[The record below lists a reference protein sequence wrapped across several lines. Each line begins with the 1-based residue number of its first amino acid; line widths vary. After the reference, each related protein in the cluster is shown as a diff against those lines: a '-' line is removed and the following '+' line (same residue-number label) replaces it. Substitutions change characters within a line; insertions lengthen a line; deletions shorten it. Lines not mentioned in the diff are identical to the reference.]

1 MLPPI
6 PLSRTTSPTRRCNLK
21 PLRTTCVVIPKSA
34 GRRCSCDLSNL
45 GHHRSLPGSLG
56 NGCNGCMDLMMPND
70 SMFLFIES
78 REHPMHVGGLS
89 LFEPPQGAGPEFVRE
104 FTERLVAN
112 DEFQPMFRKHPATIG
127 GGIARVAWAYD
138 DDIDI
143 DYHVRRSALPSPGR
157 VRDLLE
163 LTSRLHTSLLDRHRP
178 LWELHVVE
186 GLNDGR
192 FAMYTKMHHALIDGV
207 SAMKLAQRTLS
218 ADPDDA
224 EVRAIW
230 NLPPRPRTRPPSDG
244 SSLLDALF
252 KMAGS
257 VVGLA
262 PSTLKLA
269 RAALLEQQLTLPFA
283 APHSMFNVKVGGA
296 RRCAAQSWSLDR
308 IKSVKQAAGV
318 TVNDAVLAMCAGALR
333 YYLIERNALPDRPL
347 IAMVPVS
354 LRSKEDAD
362 AGGNLVGSVLCNLA
376 THVDDPAQRIQTISA
391 SMDGNK
397 KVLSEL
403 PQLQVLALSALNMA
417 PLTLAGVPGFLSA
430 VPPPFNIVISNVPGP
445 VDPLY
450 YGTARLDG
458 SYPLS
463 NIPDGQALNIT
474 LVNNAGNLDFGL
486 VGCRRSVPHL
496 QRLLAHLESSLKDLE
511 QAVGI

>member
-1 MLPPI
+1 M
-6 PLSRTTSPTRRCNLK
+6 PT
-21 PLRTTCVVIPKSA
+21 
-34 GRRCSCDLSNL
+34 
-45 GHHRSLPGSLG
+45 
-56 NGCNGCMDLMMPND
+56 D
-70 SMFLFIES
+70 SMFLFTES

-89 LFEPPQGAGPEFVRE
+89 LFEPPEGAGPEFVRDFYE
-104 FTERLVAN
+104 ALVAN
-112 DEFQPMFRKHPATIG
+112 QEFQPTFRKHPATIG

-138 DDIDI
+138 DEVDV

-207 SAMKLAQRTLS
+207 SAMKLMQRTLS
-218 ADPDDA
+218 ADRDDR
-224 EVRAIW
+224 EVRAMW
-230 NLPPRPRTRPPSDG
+230 NLPRRPRTRPQSNG
-244 SSLLDALF
+244 SSPLNSLV
-252 KMAGS
+252 KVAGS

-269 RAALLEQQLTLPFA
+269 RAALFEQQLTLPFA
-283 APHSMFNVKVGGA
+283 APHSMFNVRVGGA
-296 RRCAAQSWSLDR
+296 RRCAAQSWALDR
-308 IKSVKQAAGV
+308 VLSVKRAAGV
-318 TVNDAVLAMCAGALR
+318 TVNDTVLAICAGALR
-333 YYLIERNALPDRPL
+333 DYLIEQNALPDAPL

-354 LRSKEDAD
+354 LRSKEEAD
-362 AGGNLVGSVLCNLA
+362 AGGNLVGSILCNLA
-376 THVDDPAQRIQTISA
+376 TDVEDAEQRLQIISA
-391 SMDGNK
+391 SMRGNK

-403 PQLQVLALSALNMA
+403 PRLQVLALSALNMA
-417 PLTLAGVPGFLSA
+417 PLTLAGVPGFLST

-445 VDPLY
+445 ADQMY
-450 YGTARLDG
+450 YGAARLDG

-474 LVNNAGNLDFGL
+474 VVNNAGHLDFGL

-511 QAVGI
+511 QAVGV